1 MPYVAGLPSP
11 LLELYPLLHGR
22 QSVSDPLLVLAS
34 LRTAYV
40 SPSVSRSASPPL
52 LCVAT
57 PTTCQQPCSL
67 TRSLGGREY
76 NMTDGHSRTN
86 TVGHRAVRGRRMPPD
101 VACSA
106 LRTRLTCVCVARVPV
121 ACLEEHRETER
132 NHLPTP
138 TPAVRFRSAKPLRAA
153 SLRVSTLADSPDL
166 CGGILLSSS
175 LFCLSSLYGPLPPLP
190 RLTRNTTQAAP
201 EAGNET
207 HVWHYFRSGQ
217 SGRSAQTSARH
228 LSAVASNHRQSAPL
242 FGVFKH
248 GRCTAW
254 RRRPLLEIH
263 SRSQRFPRI
272 PDNLFF

>member
-1 MPYVAGLPSP
+1 
-11 LLELYPLLHGR
+11 
-22 QSVSDPLLVLAS
+22 
-34 LRTAYV
+34 
-40 SPSVSRSASPPL
+40 
-52 LCVAT
+52 
-57 PTTCQQPCSL
+57 
-67 TRSLGGREY
+67 
-76 NMTDGHSRTN
+76 MTDGHSRTN

-106 LRTRLTCVCVARVPV
+106 WRARLTCVCCVARSRGV
-121 ACLEEHRETER
+121 LRESAQGTER

-166 CGGILLSSS
+166 CGGVLLSSS
-175 LFCLSSLYGPLPPLP
+175 LFCLSSLYGPPSPLP

-217 SGRSAQTSARH
+217 SARSAQTSARH

-263 SRSQRFPRI
+263 SRFQHFTRI
-272 PDNLFF
+272 PDDLFF

>member
-1 MPYVAGLPSP
+1 MAGSRSP
-11 LLELYPLLHGR
+11 IR
-22 QSVSDPLLVLAS
+22 SSFS
-34 LRTAYV
+34 LRSVPRTYRR
-40 SPSVSRSASPPL
+40 PSLRSASPPL
-52 LCVAT
+52 RLLSSAS
-57 PTTCQQPCSL
+57 QHRLRASNLALSL
-67 TRSLGGREY
+67 ALSGGREY

-106 LRTRLTCVCVARVPV
+106 LRARLTCVCVARSRGVLRRTQGDREKSPSDSDTRGSIPV
-121 ACLEEHRETER
+121 CKALTR
-132 NHLPTP
+132 
-138 TPAVRFRSAKPLRAA
+138 
-153 SLRVSTLADSPDL
+153 RVSTCLYARRLAGLVWRYPPLLFSPL
-166 CGGILLSSS
+166 PLLSLRPPS
-175 LFCLSSLYGPLPPLP
+175 PLP

-248 GRCTAW
+248 GRCAAW
-254 RRRPLLEIH
+254 RRRALLEIH
-263 SRSQRFPRI
+263 SRSRRFPRM
-272 PDNLFF
+272 PDNQFF